1 MMNRV
6 IIETYLRSIY
16 FSGESYKLFFSV
28 GNDDDIQSKLQNR
41 LINLYIVNIYI
52 SVQVLCTK

>member
-1 MMNRV
+1 MMNRT

-16 FSGESYKLFFSV
+16 SSGESYKLFFSV

-52 SVQVLCTK
+52 LVEVLCTK